1 MKHKKILFVCTGNT
15 CRSPMAEAVL
25 KAELKKRNIKWYTVQ
40 SAGLNAVEG
49 APVSE
54 GAALVLKEAKI
65 PFSPKFK
72 SRKLTEKMVHGA
84 YAVVCMT
91 HAQQMEIKWYRNVTS
106 FYELCGR
113 EIPDPYGGNADVYR
127 ATLRMIQANMDSIIR
142 GLDIREQGE

>member
-25 KAELKKRNIKWYTVQ
+25 KAELKKRGIKWYTVQ
-40 SAGLNAVEG
+40 SAGLRAVEG

-54 GAALVLKEAKI
+54 GAAFVLKEAKI
-65 PFSPKFK
+65 PFSPNFK
-72 SRKLTEKMVHGA
+72 SRKLTEKMVHSA

-91 HAQQMEIKWYRNVTS
+91 HEQQMEIKWYRNVTS

-113 EIPDPYGGNADVYR
+113 EIPDPYGGNVNTYR
-127 ATLRMIQANMDSIIR
+127 ATLRAITENMDYIIR
-142 GLDIREQGE
+142 GLDIRAQEE